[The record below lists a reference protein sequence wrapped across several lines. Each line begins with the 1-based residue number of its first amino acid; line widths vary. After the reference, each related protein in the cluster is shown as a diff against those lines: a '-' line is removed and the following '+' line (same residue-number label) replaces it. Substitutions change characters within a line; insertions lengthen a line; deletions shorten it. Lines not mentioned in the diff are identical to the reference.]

1 MFKVS
6 IKDKKY
12 ENKTNKDIEEKIAL
26 YLDISKN
33 NLETNTINENY
44 INPWSDIKETY
55 VAKASD
61 NKITIL
67 KLDIPNESKNK
78 FFANKY
84 KDLNL
89 DFMVI
94 PEKYIVGVNVVD
106 KEDGTFHDVYL
117 NNLKKMTFAYIR
129 NEDFNNKLDN
139 IKVEDKVLDDY
150 RFGNGKKKFLVART
164 SRGNYFLS
172 KNDLDYFKDNPI
184 QFLMRVNKLKYN
196 NNDYDINNIVPRTG
210 RDLEDKI
217 YSSA

>member
-1 MFKVS
+1 
-6 IKDKKY
+6 
-12 ENKTNKDIEEKIAL
+12 
-26 YLDISKN
+26 
-33 NLETNTINENY
+33 
-44 INPWSDIKETY
+44 
-55 VAKASD
+55 
-61 NKITIL
+61 
-67 KLDIPNESKNK
+67 
-78 FFANKY
+78 
-84 KDLNL
+84 
-89 DFMVI
+89 
-94 PEKYIVGVNVVD
+94 
-106 KEDGTFHDVYL
+106 
-117 NNLKKMTFAYIR
+117 MTFAYIR